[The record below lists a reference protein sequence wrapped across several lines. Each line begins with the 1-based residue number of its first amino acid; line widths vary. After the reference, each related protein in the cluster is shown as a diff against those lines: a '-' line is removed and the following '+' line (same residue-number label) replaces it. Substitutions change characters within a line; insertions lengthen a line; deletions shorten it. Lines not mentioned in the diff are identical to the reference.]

1 MKSAICKRSVVLA
14 GHKTSISLE
23 NEFWK
28 PLQAIAKARAVTV
41 SDLIASINADRQ
53 HADRQHGNL
62 SSALRLFVLGFYRDQ
77 MRSGHFPASLNM
89 PPKPAGQLVAG
100 NGYVHG

>member
-14 GHKTSISLE
+14 GRKTSVSLE

-28 PLQAIAKARAVTV
+28 PLQAIAKARAVTL
-41 SDLIASINADRQ
+41 SDLIASINV
-53 HADRQHGNL
+53 DRQHGNL

-77 MRSGHFPASLNM
+77 VRNEHLPASLNM
-89 PPKPAGQLVAG
+89 PPKPASQLVAG

>member
-53 HADRQHGNL
+53 HGNL

-77 MRSGHFPASLNM
+77 VRSGHFPASLNM
-89 PPKPAGQLVAG
+89 PPKPALVAG